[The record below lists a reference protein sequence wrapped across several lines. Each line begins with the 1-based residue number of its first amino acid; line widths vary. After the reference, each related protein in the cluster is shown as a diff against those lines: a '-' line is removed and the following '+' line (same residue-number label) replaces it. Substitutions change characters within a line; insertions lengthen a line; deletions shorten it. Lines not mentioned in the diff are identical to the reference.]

1 MITIKLKIK
10 FNKLINRN
18 IEIKIPLNLIKKRIF
33 LHIQYSQAWF
43 LERNAKIRNAKI
55 LISLSA

>member
-33 LHIQYSQAWF
+33 LNIQYSQA
-43 LERNAKIRNAKI
+43 
-55 LISLSA
+55 